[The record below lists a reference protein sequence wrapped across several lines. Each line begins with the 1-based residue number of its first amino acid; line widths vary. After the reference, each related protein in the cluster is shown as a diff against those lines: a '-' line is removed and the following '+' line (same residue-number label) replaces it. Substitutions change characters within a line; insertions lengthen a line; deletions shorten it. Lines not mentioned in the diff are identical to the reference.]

1 LLTYF
6 VFSCTT
12 AFLASFTSFLT
23 FFLEIISEEDDESE
37 SESEDEDEGVSTF
50 FVFFYHIKKNS
61 LFAIKIK
68 TSYY

>member
-1 LLTYF
+1 MLTYF

-23 FFLEIISEEDDESE
+23 FFFEIISEEDDE

-61 LFAIKIK
+61 IFAIKIK
-68 TSYY
+68 TSYN

>member
-37 SESEDEDEGVSTF
+37 SESEDEGVSTF
-50 FVFFYHIKKNS
+50 FVFFCHIKKNS

-68 TSYY
+68 TSYN